1 MDDMTLSAVLEA
13 MSDED
18 GVHTA
23 PVPANWAQGRTAYGG
38 FTASLLLAA
47 VEKELEG
54 LAPLRSALVNFTG
67 PLSGPPQIAV
77 EVLRQGRNV
86 TTVAARAQ
94 VEGKVAAAATFSFG
108 AAQDSHVSEVCPA
121 PHAEDPEATRSFFP
135 ETMKTLPARFF
146 ENFEARL
153 IDGHLPFMGAD
164 EGYTRAWV
172 RHRDEDNR
180 TTPVGLLNIADVLP
194 PAVFTKCSRFG
205 PNSSMNW
212 ICNVLTED
220 LSTEGG
226 WYMIESRLS
235 AGHDGYSSQV
245 MRMWNTRG
253 EMVVEGMQS
262 VVIFV

>member
-1 MDDMTLSAVLEA
+1 MQEMSLSETLAAMTGE
-13 MSDED
+13 E
-18 GVHTA
+18 GRFTA

-47 VEKELEG
+47 VEKEMG
-54 LAPLRSALVNFTG
+54 DLAPLRSALVNFTG
-67 PLSGPPQIAV
+67 PLSGPPQISV

-86 TTVAARAQ
+86 TIVAARAW
-94 VEGKVAAAATFSFG
+94 VDDKVAAAATFSFG
-108 AAQDSHVSEVCPA
+108 VAQDSHVSEVCPA
-121 PHAEDPEATRSFFP
+121 PPASAPQDTAPFFP
-135 ETMKTLPARFF
+135 ENVKSPARFF
-146 ENFEARL
+146 DNFEARL

-172 RHRDEDNR
+172 RHRDEGSR
-180 TTPVGLLNIADVLP
+180 STPVGLLNIADVLP
-194 PAVFTKCSRFG
+194 PAIFTKCSRFG

-212 ICNVLTED
+212 ICNILTED
-220 LSTEGG
+220 LSTDEG
-226 WYMIESRLS
+226 WYMIESRLT

-253 EMVVEGMQS
+253 EMVVEGMQA